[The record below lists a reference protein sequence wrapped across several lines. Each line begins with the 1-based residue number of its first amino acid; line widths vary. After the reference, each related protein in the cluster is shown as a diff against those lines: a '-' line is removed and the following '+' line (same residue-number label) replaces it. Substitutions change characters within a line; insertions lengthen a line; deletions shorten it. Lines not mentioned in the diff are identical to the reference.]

1 MFTKKKK
8 QSRWSGRFTFYDMSQ
23 QQQSSSSDAA
33 KEATTSSGVV
43 VVDDDDDELFEIDS
57 INLEITRCELQLL
70 RHKKGFGKKVDDEDD
85 EAQRPPTRGG
95 GGGGGGGR
103 RRWTNSKATVYRKP
117 NERSKKENVIEKS
130 AFPDLE
136 PFVVEGKDGAIA
148 AGRRSD
154 HATEEGTT
162 TTTRTM
168 NRHSL
173 ERALRKADEEKQS
186 TYTFRPRTIAKAFM
200 EEDSERRKA
209 RRERLLQSR
218 LDIVRAREAAKR
230 EAEKAAFEKECTFR
244 PKILATKSK
253 NGGEEDVAEN
263 VSDRL
268 YVEARVREERLRERR
283 ECEEQKMQ
291 EELRRTSARKATS
304 SSSSASVS
312 PGLPMHERLKEISEK
327 RERAMREAA
336 QKVDAAFREAHTFK
350 PPKMRSTSEKLA
362 ALANRRKKENDT
374 VTLKLK
380 ATRESVGKESAEKKE
395 NPKTSSPQG
404 KSSSNI
410 SAKSE
415 KIVRKNIQSGKIG
428 EGFLERQYE
437 FASRV
442 RAKRADTNALR
453 AKLFDIECTFSPE
466 IHSSTSPSFSK
477 KYNHYYE
484 TQNERARRLAIT
496 EAQDMHQRAES
507 MRRERDRQFTFVPKI
522 NDKSNLI
529 ANPTNLDELA
539 SSKSRDLERE
549 AAKRVHE
556 TETLKE
562 CTFSPHVNQKTDD
575 ADFLLAVSKKSG
587 SYGKYDADTITNRVK
602 SEKETREYNLEQ
614 ARREREFEER
624 KTCTFSPQI
633 RAEIGIANPHV
644 PAEDIVKGIDKYYDN
659 VEKATKIRAEK
670 ESRRQKVFLENV
682 SQIDVRHKITKPKEF
697 NFAKNQTQRLRE
709 REEMLKREKLK
720 REMKECTFR
729 PKINDYC
736 RPMKKASDLMV
747 TTSS

>member
-1 MFTKKKK
+1 
-8 QSRWSGRFTFYDMSQ
+8 MSQ
-23 QQQSSSSDAA
+23 RQQ
-33 KEATTSSGVV
+33 EATTSSGVV
-43 VVDDDDDELFEIDS
+43 VDDELFEIDS

-70 RHKKGFGKKVDDEDD
+70 RRKKGFGKIVDDEDD

-95 GGGGGGGR
+95 GKGGR
-103 RRWTNSKATVYRKP
+103 RRWTNSNATVYRKP

-162 TTTRTM
+162 TTTTRTSRTT

-253 NGGEEDVAEN
+253 NGREEDVAEN

-291 EELRRTSARKATS
+291 EELRRTSARKARS
-304 SSSSASVS
+304 SSSPASVS

-380 ATRESVGKESAEKKE
+380 ATRESVGKESGEKNE
-395 NPKTSSPQG
+395 NTKTSSPQG

-453 AKLFDIECTFSPE
+453 EKLFDIECTFSPE
-466 IHSSTSPSFSK
+466 IHSSTSPSFSE

-556 TETLKE
+556 METLKE

-729 PKINDYC
+729 PKINDYY

>member
-1 MFTKKKK
+1 
-8 QSRWSGRFTFYDMSQ
+8 MSQ
-23 QQQSSSSDAA
+23 RQQ
-33 KEATTSSGVV
+33 EATTSSGVV
-43 VVDDDDDELFEIDS
+43 VDDELFEIDS

-70 RHKKGFGKKVDDEDD
+70 RHKKGFGKIVDD

-95 GGGGGGGR
+95 GKGGR
-103 RRWTNSKATVYRKP
+103 RRWTNSNATVYRKP

-154 HATEEGTT
+154 HAIEEGTT
-162 TTTRTM
+162 TTTTRTTRTT

-253 NGGEEDVAEN
+253 NGREEDVVEN

-291 EELRRTSARKATS
+291 EELRRTSARKARS
-304 SSSSASVS
+304 SSSPASVS
-312 PGLPMHERLKEISEK
+312 PGLPLHERLKEISEK

-380 ATRESVGKESAEKKE
+380 ATRESVGKESGEKNE
-395 NPKTSSPQG
+395 NTKTSSPQG

-453 AKLFDIECTFSPE
+453 EKLFDIECTFSPE
-466 IHSSTSPSFSK
+466 IHSSTSPSFSE

-556 TETLKE
+556 METLKE

-729 PKINDYC
+729 PKINDYY

>member
-1 MFTKKKK
+1 
-8 QSRWSGRFTFYDMSQ
+8 MSQ
-23 QQQSSSSDAA
+23 RQQ
-33 KEATTSSGVV
+33 EATTSSGVV
-43 VVDDDDDELFEIDS
+43 VDDELFEIDS

-70 RHKKGFGKKVDDEDD
+70 RRKKGFGKIVDDEDD

-95 GGGGGGGR
+95 GKGGR
-103 RRWTNSKATVYRKP
+103 RRWTNSNATVYRKP

-162 TTTRTM
+162 TTTTRTTRTT

-253 NGGEEDVAEN
+253 NGREEDVAEN

-291 EELRRTSARKATS
+291 EELRRTSARKARS
-304 SSSSASVS
+304 SSSPASVS

-380 ATRESVGKESAEKKE
+380 ATRESVGKESGEKNE
-395 NPKTSSPQG
+395 NTKTSSPQG

-453 AKLFDIECTFSPE
+453 EKLFDIECTFSPE
-466 IHSSTSPSFSK
+466 IHSSTSPSFSE

-556 TETLKE
+556 METLKE

-729 PKINDYC
+729 PKINDYY

>member
-1 MFTKKKK
+1 
-8 QSRWSGRFTFYDMSQ
+8 MSQ
-23 QQQSSSSDAA
+23 RQQ
-33 KEATTSSGVV
+33 EATTSSGVV
-43 VVDDDDDELFEIDS
+43 VDDELFEIDS

-70 RHKKGFGKKVDDEDD
+70 RHKKGFGKIVDD

-95 GGGGGGGR
+95 GKGGR
-103 RRWTNSKATVYRKP
+103 RRWTNSNATVYRKP

-154 HATEEGTT
+154 HAIEEGTT
-162 TTTRTM
+162 TTTTRTTRTT

-253 NGGEEDVAEN
+253 NGREEDVVEN

-291 EELRRTSARKATS
+291 EELRRTSARKARS
-304 SSSSASVS
+304 SSSPASVS
-312 PGLPMHERLKEISEK
+312 PGLPLHERLKEISEK

-380 ATRESVGKESAEKKE
+380 ATRESVGKESGEKNE
-395 NPKTSSPQG
+395 STKTSSPQG

-453 AKLFDIECTFSPE
+453 EKLFDIECTFSPE
-466 IHSSTSPSFSK
+466 IHSSTSPSFSE

-556 TETLKE
+556 METLKE

-729 PKINDYC
+729 PKINDYY

>member
-1 MFTKKKK
+1 
-8 QSRWSGRFTFYDMSQ
+8 MSQ
-23 QQQSSSSDAA
+23 QRQQ
-33 KEATTSSGVV
+33 EATTSSGVV
-43 VVDDDDDELFEIDS
+43 DDDELFEIDS

-70 RHKKGFGKKVDDEDD
+70 RHKKGFGKIVDD

-95 GGGGGGGR
+95 GKGGR
-103 RRWTNSKATVYRKP
+103 RRWTNSNATVYRKP

-162 TTTRTM
+162 TTTTTRTTRTT

-253 NGGEEDVAEN
+253 NGREEDLAEN

-291 EELRRTSARKATS
+291 EELRRTSARKARS
-304 SSSSASVS
+304 SSSPASVS

-380 ATRESVGKESAEKKE
+380 ATRESVGKESGEKNE
-395 NPKTSSPQG
+395 NTKTSSPQG

-453 AKLFDIECTFSPE
+453 EKLFDIECTFSPE
-466 IHSSTSPSFSK
+466 IHSSTSPSFSE

-556 TETLKE
+556 METLKE

-729 PKINDYC
+729 PKINDYY

>member
-1 MFTKKKK
+1 
-8 QSRWSGRFTFYDMSQ
+8 MSQ
-23 QQQSSSSDAA
+23 RQQ
-33 KEATTSSGVV
+33 EATTSSGVV
-43 VVDDDDDELFEIDS
+43 VDDELFEIDS

-70 RHKKGFGKKVDDEDD
+70 RHKKGFGKIVDD

-95 GGGGGGGR
+95 GKGGR
-103 RRWTNSKATVYRKP
+103 RRWTNSNATVYRKP

-154 HATEEGTT
+154 HAIEEGTT
-162 TTTRTM
+162 TTTTRTTRTT

-244 PKILATKSK
+244 PKILTTKSK
-253 NGGEEDVAEN
+253 NEGEEDVADN

-283 ECEEQKMQ
+283 EREEQKMQ

-304 SSSSASVS
+304 SSSCASVS
-312 PGLPMHERLKEISEK
+312 PGLPMHERLKELSEK
-327 RERAMREAA
+327 RERVMCEAA
-336 QKVDAAFREAHTFK
+336 QKVDEAFRKAHTFK

-362 ALANRRKKENDT
+362 ALANRRKKDNDT

-380 ATRESVGKESAEKKE
+380 ATRESIGKESGEKNE
-395 NPKTSSPQG
+395 NTKTSSPKG

-437 FASRV
+437 FASRI

-453 AKLFDIECTFSPE
+453 EKLFDIECTFSPE
-466 IHSSTSPSFSK
+466 IHSSTSPSFSE

-556 TETLKE
+556 METLKE

-729 PKINDYC
+729 PKINDYY

>member
-1 MFTKKKK
+1 
-8 QSRWSGRFTFYDMSQ
+8 MSQ
-23 QQQSSSSDAA
+23 RQQ
-33 KEATTSSGVV
+33 EATTSSGVV
-43 VVDDDDDELFEIDS
+43 VDDELFEIDS

-70 RHKKGFGKKVDDEDD
+70 RRKKGFGKIVDDEDD

-95 GGGGGGGR
+95 GKGGR
-103 RRWTNSKATVYRKP
+103 RRWTNSNATVYRKP

-162 TTTRTM
+162 TTTTTTTSRTT

-291 EELRRTSARKATS
+291 EELRRTSARKARS
-304 SSSSASVS
+304 SSSPASVS
-312 PGLPMHERLKEISEK
+312 HGLPLHERLKEISEK

-380 ATRESVGKESAEKKE
+380 ATRESVGKESGEKNE
-395 NPKTSSPQG
+395 NTKISSP
-404 KSSSNI
+404 KSISSSNI

-453 AKLFDIECTFSPE
+453 EKLFDIECTFSPE
-466 IHSSTSPSFSK
+466 IHSSTSPSFSE

-556 TETLKE
+556 METLKE

-729 PKINDYC
+729 PKINDYY

>member
-1 MFTKKKK
+1 
-8 QSRWSGRFTFYDMSQ
+8 MSQ
-23 QQQSSSSDAA
+23 QQQHQSSSDAA
-33 KEATTSSGVV
+33 KEATTSSGDV
-43 VVDDDDDELFEIDS
+43 VVDATDELFEIDS

-85 EAQRPPTRGG
+85 EAQRPRTR
-95 GGGGGGGR
+95 GGGGR
-103 RRWTNSKATVYRKP
+103 RRWTNSNATVYRKP
-117 NERSKKENVIEKS
+117 NERSKKENVIEES

-136 PFVVEGKDGAIA
+136 PFVVEGKDGANA

-154 HATEEGTT
+154 HATEEGAT
-162 TTTRTM
+162 TTTRTT

-253 NGGEEDVAEN
+253 NEGEEDVAEN

-283 ECEEQKMQ
+283 EREEQKMQ

-312 PGLPMHERLKEISEK
+312 PGLPMHERLKELSEK
-327 RERAMREAA
+327 RERVMREAA
-336 QKVDAAFREAHTFK
+336 QKVDEAFREAHTFK

-362 ALANRRKKENDT
+362 ALANRRKKDNDT

-380 ATRESVGKESAEKKE
+380 ATRENVGKESGEKNE
-395 NPKTSSPQG
+395 NTKTSSPKG

-437 FASRV
+437 FASRI

-453 AKLFDIECTFSPE
+453 EKLFDIECTFSPE
-466 IHSSTSPSFSK
+466 IHSSTSPSFSE

-496 EAQDMHQRAES
+496 EAQDMHQRAEN

-522 NDKSNLI
+522 NDKSNLM

-556 TETLKE
+556 METLKE

-602 SEKETREYNLEQ
+602 SEKEAREYNLEQ

-729 PKINDYC
+729 PKINDYY

>member
-1 MFTKKKK
+1 VKKPLVG
-8 QSRWSGRFTFYDMSQ
+8 SRFITFYDMSQ
-23 QQQSSSSDAA
+23 RQQQSSS
-33 KEATTSSGVV
+33 
-43 VVDDDDDELFEIDS
+43 VDVDDDDELFEIDS

-70 RHKKGFGKKVDDEDD
+70 RHKKGFGKIVDD

-95 GGGGGGGR
+95 GKGGR
-103 RRWTNSKATVYRKP
+103 RRWTNSNATVYRKP

-136 PFVVEGKDGAIA
+136 PFVVEGKDGANA

-154 HATEEGTT
+154 HAIEEGTT
-162 TTTRTM
+162 TTTTRTTRTT

-253 NGGEEDVAEN
+253 NGREEDVVEN

-291 EELRRTSARKATS
+291 EELRRTSARKARS
-304 SSSSASVS
+304 SSSPASVS
-312 PGLPMHERLKEISEK
+312 PGLPMHERLKEIAEK

-380 ATRESVGKESAEKKE
+380 ATRESVGKESGEKNE
-395 NPKTSSPQG
+395 NTKTSSPQG

-453 AKLFDIECTFSPE
+453 EKLFDIECTFSPE
-466 IHSSTSPSFSK
+466 IHSSTSPSFSE

-556 TETLKE
+556 METLKE

-729 PKINDYC
+729 PKINDYY

>member
-1 MFTKKKK
+1 
-8 QSRWSGRFTFYDMSQ
+8 
-23 QQQSSSSDAA
+23 
-33 KEATTSSGVV
+33 
-43 VVDDDDDELFEIDS
+43 
-57 INLEITRCELQLL
+57 
-70 RHKKGFGKKVDDEDD
+70 
-85 EAQRPPTRGG
+85 
-95 GGGGGGGR
+95 
-103 RRWTNSKATVYRKP
+103 VYRKP
-117 NERSKKENVIEKS
+117 NERSKKENVIEES

-136 PFVVEGKDGAIA
+136 PFVVEGKDGANA

-154 HATEEGTT
+154 HATEEGAT
-162 TTTRTM
+162 TTTRTT

-186 TYTFRPRTIAKAFM
+186 THTFRPRTIAKSFM

-209 RRERLLQSR
+209 RREMLLQSR
-218 LDIVRAREAAKR
+218 MDIVRAREAAKR

-253 NGGEEDVAEN
+253 NEGEEHIAEN

-283 ECEEQKMQ
+283 EREEQKMQ

-304 SSSSASVS
+304 SSSCASVS
-312 PGLPMHERLKEISEK
+312 PGLPMHERLKELSEK
-327 RERAMREAA
+327 RERVMREAA
-336 QKVDAAFREAHTFK
+336 QKVDEAFRKAHTFK

-362 ALANRRKKENDT
+362 ALANRRKKDNDT

-380 ATRESVGKESAEKKE
+380 ATRENVGKESGEKKE
-395 NPKTSSPQG
+395 NTKTSSPKG

-437 FASRV
+437 FASRI

-453 AKLFDIECTFSPE
+453 EKLFDIECTFSPE
-466 IHSSTSPSFSK
+466 IHSSTSPSFSE

-496 EAQDMHQRAES
+496 EAQDMHQRAEN

-522 NDKSNLI
+522 NDKSNLM

-556 TETLKE
+556 METLKE

-602 SEKETREYNLEQ
+602 SEKEAREYNLEQ

-729 PKINDYC
+729 PKINDYY

>member
-1 MFTKKKK
+1 MKKPLVG
-8 QSRWSGRFTFYDMSQ
+8 SRFITFYDMSQ
-23 QQQSSSSDAA
+23 RQQQSSS
-33 KEATTSSGVV
+33 
-43 VVDDDDDELFEIDS
+43 VDVDDDDELFEIDS

-70 RHKKGFGKKVDDEDD
+70 RHKKGFGKIVDDEDD

-95 GGGGGGGR
+95 GKGGR
-103 RRWTNSKATVYRKP
+103 RRWTNSNATVYRKP

-154 HATEEGTT
+154 HATEEGATTT
-162 TTTRTM
+162 TTTRTT

-253 NGGEEDVAEN
+253 NGREEDVVEN

-291 EELRRTSARKATS
+291 EELRRTSARKARS
-304 SSSSASVS
+304 SSSPASVS
-312 PGLPMHERLKEISEK
+312 PGLPLHERLKEISEK
-327 RERAMREAA
+327 RERAMREVA

-380 ATRESVGKESAEKKE
+380 ATRESVGKESGEKNE
-395 NPKTSSPQG
+395 NTKTSSPQG

-453 AKLFDIECTFSPE
+453 EKLFDIECTFSPE
-466 IHSSTSPSFSK
+466 IHSSTSPSFSE

-556 TETLKE
+556 METLKE

-729 PKINDYC
+729 PKINDYY

>member
-1 MFTKKKK
+1 VKKPLVG
-8 QSRWSGRFTFYDMSQ
+8 SRFITFYDMSQ
-23 QQQSSSSDAA
+23 RQQQSSS
-33 KEATTSSGVV
+33 
-43 VVDDDDDELFEIDS
+43 VDVDDDDELFEIDS

-70 RHKKGFGKKVDDEDD
+70 RHKKGFGKIVDDEDD

-95 GGGGGGGR
+95 GKGGR
-103 RRWTNSKATVYRKP
+103 RRWTNSNATVYRKP

-154 HATEEGTT
+154 HAIEEGTT
-162 TTTRTM
+162 TTTTRTTRTT

-218 LDIVRAREAAKR
+218 LDIVRAREAAKK

-253 NGGEEDVAEN
+253 NGREEDVAEN

-291 EELRRTSARKATS
+291 EELRRTSARKARS
-304 SSSSASVS
+304 SSSPASVS
-312 PGLPMHERLKEISEK
+312 PGLPLHERLKEISEK

-336 QKVDAAFREAHTFK
+336 QKVDTAFREAHTFK

-380 ATRESVGKESAEKKE
+380 ATRESVGKESGEKNE
-395 NPKTSSPQG
+395 STKTSSPQG

-453 AKLFDIECTFSPE
+453 EKLFDIECTFSPE
-466 IHSSTSPSFSK
+466 IHSSTSPSFSE

-556 TETLKE
+556 METLKE

-729 PKINDYC
+729 PKINDYY

>member
-1 MFTKKKK
+1 
-8 QSRWSGRFTFYDMSQ
+8 MSQ
-23 QQQSSSSDAA
+23 RQQ
-33 KEATTSSGVV
+33 EATTSSGVV
-43 VVDDDDDELFEIDS
+43 VDDELFEIDS

-70 RHKKGFGKKVDDEDD
+70 RHKKGFGKIVDDEDD

-95 GGGGGGGR
+95 GKGGR
-103 RRWTNSKATVYRKP
+103 RRWTNSNATVYRKP

-162 TTTRTM
+162 TTTTRTTRTT

-253 NGGEEDVAEN
+253 NGREEDVAEN

-291 EELRRTSARKATS
+291 EELRRTSARKARS
-304 SSSSASVS
+304 SSSPASVS

-380 ATRESVGKESAEKKE
+380 ATRESVGKESGEKNE
-395 NPKTSSPQG
+395 NTKTSSPQG

-453 AKLFDIECTFSPE
+453 EKLFDIECTFSPE
-466 IHSSTSPSFSK
+466 IHSSTSPSFSE

-556 TETLKE
+556 METLKE

-729 PKINDYC
+729 PKINDYY

>member
-1 MFTKKKK
+1 
-8 QSRWSGRFTFYDMSQ
+8 MSQ
-23 QQQSSSSDAA
+23 RQQ
-33 KEATTSSGVV
+33 EATTSSGVV
-43 VVDDDDDELFEIDS
+43 VDDELFEIDS

-70 RHKKGFGKKVDDEDD
+70 RHKKGFGKIVDDEDD

-95 GGGGGGGR
+95 GKGGR
-103 RRWTNSKATVYRKP
+103 RRWTNSNATVYRKP

-154 HATEEGTT
+154 HAIEEGTT
-162 TTTRTM
+162 TTTTRTTRTT

-218 LDIVRAREAAKR
+218 LDIVRAREAAKK

-253 NGGEEDVAEN
+253 NGREEDVAEN

-291 EELRRTSARKATS
+291 EELRRTSARKARS
-304 SSSSASVS
+304 SSSPASVS
-312 PGLPMHERLKEISEK
+312 PGLPLHERLKEISEK

-380 ATRESVGKESAEKKE
+380 ATRESVGKESGEKNE
-395 NPKTSSPQG
+395 NTKTSSPQG

-453 AKLFDIECTFSPE
+453 EKLFDIECTFSPE
-466 IHSSTSPSFSK
+466 IHSSTSPSFSE

-556 TETLKE
+556 METLKE

-729 PKINDYC
+729 PKINDYY

>member
-1 MFTKKKK
+1 
-8 QSRWSGRFTFYDMSQ
+8 MSQ
-23 QQQSSSSDAA
+23 RQQ
-33 KEATTSSGVV
+33 EATTSSGVV
-43 VVDDDDDELFEIDS
+43 VDDELFEIDS

-70 RHKKGFGKKVDDEDD
+70 RHKKGFGKIVDDEDD

-95 GGGGGGGR
+95 KGGR
-103 RRWTNSKATVYRKP
+103 RRWTNSNATVYRKP

-154 HATEEGTT
+154 HAIEEGTT
-162 TTTRTM
+162 TTTTRTTRTT

-253 NGGEEDVAEN
+253 NGREEDVVEN

-291 EELRRTSARKATS
+291 EELRRTSARKARS
-304 SSSSASVS
+304 SSSPASVS

-327 RERAMREAA
+327 RERAMREVA

-380 ATRESVGKESAEKKE
+380 ATRESVGKESGEKNE
-395 NPKTSSPQG
+395 NTKTSSPQG

-437 FASRV
+437 FASRI

-453 AKLFDIECTFSPE
+453 EKLFDIECTFSPE
-466 IHSSTSPSFSK
+466 IHSSTSPSFSE

-556 TETLKE
+556 METLKE

-729 PKINDYC
+729 PKINDYY

>member
-1 MFTKKKK
+1 
-8 QSRWSGRFTFYDMSQ
+8 MSQ
-23 QQQSSSSDAA
+23 RQQQSSSSSDAA
-33 KEATTSSGVV
+33 KE
-43 VVDDDDDELFEIDS
+43 DDELFEIDS

-70 RHKKGFGKKVDDEDD
+70 RHKKGFGKIVDDEDD

-95 GGGGGGGR
+95 GKGGR
-103 RRWTNSKATVYRKP
+103 RRWTNSNATVYRKP

-154 HATEEGTT
+154 HAIEEGTT
-162 TTTRTM
+162 TTTTRTTRTT

-218 LDIVRAREAAKR
+218 LDIVRAREAAKK

-253 NGGEEDVAEN
+253 NGREEDVVEN

-291 EELRRTSARKATS
+291 EELRRTSARKARS
-304 SSSSASVS
+304 SSSPASVS
-312 PGLPMHERLKEISEK
+312 PGLPLHERLKEISEK

-380 ATRESVGKESAEKKE
+380 ATRESVGKESGEKNE
-395 NPKTSSPQG
+395 STKTSSPQG

-437 FASRV
+437 FASRI

-453 AKLFDIECTFSPE
+453 EKIFDIECTFSPE
-466 IHSSTSPSFSK
+466 IHSSTSPSFSE

-556 TETLKE
+556 METLKE

-729 PKINDYC
+729 PKINDYY

>member
-1 MFTKKKK
+1 
-8 QSRWSGRFTFYDMSQ
+8 MSQ
-23 QQQSSSSDAA
+23 QQQHQSSSDAA
-33 KEATTSSGVV
+33 KEATTSSGDV
-43 VVDDDDDELFEIDS
+43 VVDATDELFEIDS

-70 RHKKGFGKKVDDEDD
+70 RHKKGFGKKVDDE
-85 EAQRPPTRGG
+85 AQRPRTRGG
-95 GGGGGGGR
+95 GGGGGG
-103 RRWTNSKATVYRKP
+103 RRWTNSNATVYRKP
-117 NERSKKENVIEKS
+117 NERSKKENVFEES

-136 PFVVEGKDGAIA
+136 PFVVEGKDGANA

-154 HATEEGTT
+154 HATEEGAT
-162 TTTRTM
+162 TTTRTT

-253 NGGEEDVAEN
+253 NEGEEDVAEN

-283 ECEEQKMQ
+283 EREEQKMQ

-312 PGLPMHERLKEISEK
+312 PGLPMHERLKELSEK
-327 RERAMREAA
+327 RERVMREAA
-336 QKVDAAFREAHTFK
+336 QKVDEAFREAHTFK

-362 ALANRRKKENDT
+362 ALANRRKKDNDT

-380 ATRESVGKESAEKKE
+380 ATRENVGKESGEKKE
-395 NPKTSSPQG
+395 NTKTSSPKG

-437 FASRV
+437 FASRI

-453 AKLFDIECTFSPE
+453 EKLFDIECTFSPE
-466 IHSSTSPSFSK
+466 IHSSTSPSFSE

-496 EAQDMHQRAES
+496 EAQDMHQRAEN

-522 NDKSNLI
+522 NDKSNLM

-556 TETLKE
+556 METLKE

-602 SEKETREYNLEQ
+602 SEKEAREYNLEQ

-729 PKINDYC
+729 PKINDYY